1 MMQPMKKPITAEQ
14 IEADKQ
20 AADLIRALDSC
31 AVIKLESGAYFKEFK
46 GFDVE
51 RVNLLAQAAFYVI
64 GSEVLRTVIRGLH
77 FRGFGYQVVIL
88 GRVGALPEYRA
99 KQSNKPTLSE
109 LSESLKG
116 GDEWLPF

>member
-1 MMQPMKKPITAEQ
+1 MSGPMKKTDMQAKE
-14 IEADKQ
+14 E
-20 AADLIRALDSC
+20 AADLLKALDSC

-64 GSEVLRTVIRGLH
+64 GSEVLRTVIRGLN

-88 GRVGALPEYRA
+88 GRVGALPEYRC
-99 KQSNKPTLSE
+99 KQDNKPTLSE
-109 LSESLKG
+109 LTESIEG